1 MRFPAVAGAIAMVT
15 WASLA
20 AADPGEARAQKAA
33 DAAAVTARKLRRA
46 WDRARA
52 SQPSAATCVEDKV
65 ARATTLAVRVEKR
78 RIELREATDD
88 KARAVALA
96 AIDAL
101 DAQRLE
107 LEDEA
112 NVCVHGKPIVF
123 PPSGTKVT
131 VTSPSSLPKDV
142 ERELLLMLLGVPM
155 LGR

>member
-1 MRFPAVAGAIAMVT
+1 MRFASVAGAIAMVT

-20 AADPGEARAQKAA
+20 AAEPGEVRAQKAA
-33 DAAAVTARKLRRA
+33 DAAAITARKLRHL
-46 WDRARA
+46 WDTARA

-65 ARATTLAVRVEKR
+65 ARATTLAVRVER
-78 RIELREATDD
+78 RRLELREATDD

-112 NVCVHGKPIVF
+112 NVCVHGRPIVF
-123 PPSGTKVT
+123 PAAGTKVT
-131 VTSPSSLPKDV
+131 VTPPSSLPKDA
-142 ERELLLMLLGVPM
+142 ERELLMMLLGMPM